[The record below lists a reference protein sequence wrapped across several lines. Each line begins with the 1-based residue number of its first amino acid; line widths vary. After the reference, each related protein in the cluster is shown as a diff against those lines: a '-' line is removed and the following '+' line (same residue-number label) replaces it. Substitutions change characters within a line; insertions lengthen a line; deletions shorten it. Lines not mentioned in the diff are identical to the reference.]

1 MGRIKKM
8 DSPSWQLFSTFG
20 FFISLLFVCG
30 FYCIVV
36 TRNMIRA
43 IIGIELL
50 FKAVTLLIVLAG
62 YVTGRTALAQSL
74 AITIIVIEV
83 VIAATAAGI
92 ALWVFRHTDSIDV
105 RNINNLKG

>member
-1 MGRIKKM
+1 M
-8 DSPSWQLFSTFG
+8 SNASWQLFCVFG
-20 FFISLLFVCG
+20 FFVAMLFVCG
-30 FYCIVV
+30 FYCIMV

-50 FKAVTLLIVLAG
+50 FKAVTLLIILVG

-105 RNINNLKG
+105 RSINNLKG